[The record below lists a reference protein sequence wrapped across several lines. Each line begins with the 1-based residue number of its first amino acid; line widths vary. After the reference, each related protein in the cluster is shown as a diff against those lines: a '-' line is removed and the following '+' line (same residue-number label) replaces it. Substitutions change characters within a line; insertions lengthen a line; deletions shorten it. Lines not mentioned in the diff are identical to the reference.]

1 MTFANNGSSVYVP
14 QQGKVRFYIIPA
26 KGEELVSAT
35 LDGEDIMPYIV
46 DGVYTATADKKN
58 AKLVVKF
65 TGSGQ
70 GSAVMAGDVNGDGD
84 VDIADAVCIVNHV
97 VGKANTT
104 FMEAAADANGDGDID
119 IADAVHI
126 VNYVVGK
133 IPSLSRSSRLK

>member
-1 MTFANNGSSVYVP
+1 
-14 QQGKVRFYIIPA
+14 
-26 KGEELVSAT
+26 
-35 LDGEDIMPYIV
+35 MPYIV

-65 TGSGQ
+65 SGTGQ
-70 GSAVMAGDVNGDGD
+70 GNAVMAGDVNGDGD

-97 VGKANTT
+97 VSKPNAT
-104 FMEAAADANGDGDID
+104 FVAEAADANKDGDID

-133 IPSLSRSSRLK
+133 INALAPKFEFTLPEPQ